1 MVFVQLTCR
10 DSVGY
15 SGVHARSHTK
25 YLSHGHSPKDL
36 PQYTGLNKIDKRL
49 AYLCRFCTNTHSKN
63 QATTCGRFFWC
74 RVGTNLLCT
83 GCHKYRLM
91 PVSLSVGGI
100 PAEQGYREMAYA
112 FRSERHYFND
122 CIYDQRESSQ
132 SQYRRQTAYRSQ
144 HHSHYGSPLFGLR
157 SSLQVRSIGNILYYT
172 CQKQRQIPWGILSEN
187 RQKVLIQIRLGH
199 YVARL

>member
-1 MVFVQLTCR
+1 MQRFCGIFRRACT
-10 DSVGY
+10 
-15 SGVHARSHTK
+15 SHTK

-49 AYLCRFCTNTHSKN
+49 AYLCDFGTNTHSKN

-83 GCHKYRLM
+83 GCHNYRLM
-91 PVSLSVGGI
+91 PVSLSWAHSGRTR
-100 PAEQGYREMAYA
+100 YREMAYA

-144 HHSHYGSPLFGLR
+144 HHSHYGSPFFGLR

-172 CQKQRQIPWGILSEN
+172 CQKQRQIPWEILSEID
-187 RQKVLIQIRLGH
+187 KKS
-199 YVARL
+199 